1 MLQIG
6 GYLEYISSGLGTI
19 WVIFLH
25 KSLPLYSK
33 MTMPINKKREIVLL
47 LIFKEKKLIAIF
59 ANSY

>member
-19 WVIFLH
+19 WVIFLY

-33 MTMPINKKREIVLL
+33 LTMPISKKREIVL
-47 LIFKEKKLIAIF
+47 
-59 ANSY
+59 